1 MVILHEQGVSL
12 FGISR
17 NRLGSGR
24 YVFNRLEKTK
34 ASPLMDFFERQ
45 EKARRNT
52 KFLVIYFTAG
62 VAMMILVIYVVFLTA
77 FSTAGSRHH
86 PQHHYYDDNDDTQ
99 LEANAYLFWRPQ
111 LFFGVAIGTLAV
123 IGIGS
128 GFKTMQLAQGGS
140 VVSSMM
146 GGRLINPN
154 TQDLD
159 ERKLVNVVE
168 EMALASGVPVPQVYV
183 IDGEE
188 GINAFAA
195 GHTTSDA
202 TVTVTRGCM
211 KLLTRDELQGV
222 VAHEFSHIL
231 NGDMRLNLRL
241 LGTIFGI
248 LCLAI
253 IGRILLYTRGGNSR
267 DRNALPIV
275 GALLLVVGWVGV
287 FFGRLIQA
295 AVSRQREFLADASA
309 VQFTRNPLGITGALK
324 KIGGL
329 GAEGSRIRHAHAEEV
344 SHMFF
349 GNGLGEP
356 LFSMMAT
363 HPPLVDRIRAID
375 PSFDGKFPP
384 VKYAA
389 EEEAPYGATQPAS
402 ARRGSI
408 PPVWP
413 VALGAVMPNL
423 GTPNMAHL
431 HYAVALRESFP
442 PALQDAAHDAMGA
455 SALIYAL
462 LLSTDSAMRTKQLEL
477 LAQNTS
483 AAVRQETERLLPQV
497 DPVATNAK
505 LPLVDLA
512 LPGLRQLSPAQYA
525 QFSRAIHVLI
535 EADGEIDLFEYVLQK
550 IVLRHLDTQ
559 FNGARK
565 AVVQYYA
572 LAPLAQ
578 DCAVLLSALA
588 HVGSDDPAQCEAA
601 FRQGMQ
607 SLAPIAR
614 APLVYVSAQESDL
627 THVDAALNRLNQ
639 AAPQIKKAVIN
650 ACAQVVAADGVIQE
664 MEAELLRAI
673 ADALDCPM
681 PPFLQTGVAPGT

>member
-1 MVILHEQGVSL
+1 MA
-12 FGISR
+12 
-17 NRLGSGR
+17 
-24 YVFNRLEKTK
+24 T
-34 ASPLMDFFERQ
+34 
-45 EKARRNT
+45 
-52 KFLVIYFTAG
+52 
-62 VAMMILVIYVVFLTA
+62 VFLA
-77 FSTAGSRHH
+77 NGLRHRSRH
-86 PQHHYYDDNDDTQ
+86 YRYDNYDTQ
-99 LEANAYLFWRPQ
+99 LEATRHPLWNPQ
-111 LFFGVAIGTLAV
+111 LFLGVAIGTLAV

-128 GFKTMQLAQGGS
+128 LFKTMELAQGGS
-140 VVSSMM
+140 AVSSMM
-146 GGRLINPN
+146 GGRLVNPN
-154 TQDLD
+154 TTDLD
-159 ERKLVNVVE
+159 ERKLLNVVE

-183 IDGEE
+183 MDSEE

-202 TVTVTRGCM
+202 TITVTRGCM

-222 VAHEFSHIL
+222 IAHEFSHVL

-248 LCLAI
+248 LCLTI

-267 DRNALPIV
+267 DRNALPMV

-329 GAEGSRIRHAHAEEV
+329 GEEGSRIRHAHAEEV

-363 HPPLVDRIRAID
+363 HPPLEERIRAID
-375 PSFDGKFPP
+375 PNFDGTFP
-384 VKYAA
+384 VTRTTS
-389 EEEAPYGATQPAS
+389 EEEPAYAGTRRAAS
-402 ARRGSI
+402 AQSSI
-408 PPVWP
+408 PPLVP
-413 VALGAVMPNL
+413 VAMAAVMPNL
-423 GTPNMAHL
+423 GTPSTAHL
-431 HYAVALRESFP
+431 HYAVELRNSFP
-442 PALQDAAHDAMGA
+442 AALKDAARDAMGA
-455 SALIYAL
+455 SALVYGL
-462 LLSTDSAMRTKQLEL
+462 LISSEPAMRAQQLGL

-483 AAVRQETERLLPQV
+483 DAVRQETERLLPEIV
-497 DPVATNAK
+497 PVATNAK

-512 LPGLRQLSPAQYA
+512 LPGLRQLSPTQYQ
-525 QFSRAIHVLI
+525 QFSQAIQALI

-565 AVVQYYA
+565 QVVQYYA
-572 LAPLAQ
+572 LKPLAP
-578 DCAVLLSALA
+578 DCSVLLSALA
-588 HVGSDDPAQCEAA
+588 HVSSEDPASCEAA
-601 FRQGMQ
+601 FQQGARNLAAYAQ
-607 SLAPIAR
+607 S
-614 APLVYVSAQESDL
+614 PLVYVASEQCDL
-627 THVDAALNRLNQ
+627 SQVDAALNRLNQ
-639 AAPQIKKAVIN
+639 SASQIKKNVLN
-650 ACAQVVAADGVIQE
+650 ACVQVVAADGVIQE

-681 PPFLQTGVAPGT
+681 PPFLQTT